1 MRGSWVR
8 LVGVAVATAALLG
21 ASAPDGPPASL
32 SAQTQNAMLA
42 ELAGV
47 RPSSELAGP
56 VIAAGTIEGAGA
68 GVPVIAQAWPDEETL
83 GEGEVGDFVD
93 IVTIAAALTGADG
106 SFELV
111 ADPEALAGR
120 VGATA
125 EIVNFDVTAF
135 DAGCG
140 LAMMATSAKLSVS
153 SGEVEVGDDLDEPHL
168 LVRAERPLT
177 IGELVAAPGSATPP
191 PACGE

>member
-21 ASAPDGPPASL
+21 ASAPDGPAAPL
-32 SAQTQNAMLA
+32 SAETQNAMLA

-47 RPSSELAGP
+47 RPSSELTGP
-56 VIAAGTIEGAGA
+56 VIATGTIEGAGA
-68 GVPVIAQAWPDEETL
+68 GVPVVADAWPDQETL
-83 GEGEVGDFVD
+83 GRVEIGGFVD
-93 IVTIAAALTGADG
+93 VVTIAAALTDADG

-125 EIVNFDVTAF
+125 EIVNIDVTAF

-140 LAMMATSAKLSVS
+140 LAMMATSVKLSVS
-153 SGEVEVGDDLDEPHL
+153 SGEVEVGDELDEPHL
-168 LVRAERPLT
+168 LVHAVRPLT
-177 IGELVAAPGSATPP
+177 IGEVVAAPGSADLPP
-191 PACGE
+191 SCGE

>member
-21 ASAPDGPPASL
+21 ASAPDGPAASL
-32 SAQTQNAMLA
+32 SAETQNAMLA

-111 ADPEALAGR
+111 AAPEALAGR

-135 DAGCG
+135 DAGCA
-140 LAMMATSAKLSVS
+140 LASMGTSVDVSVS
-153 SGEVEVGDDLDEPHL
+153 SGEVVLAAELDEPHL